1 MLLVVFFFFSS
12 RRRHTRWPRD
22 WSSDVCSSDLPLAH
36 AASISDA
43 VVWLRDGVGMV
54 GEGGWTVTLTGERRL
69 PRLAALWREIAA
81 GHAGVLTAF
90 VSSVFDDRPRA
101 AAVLRAPRRLQRRPE
116 AGTHEV
122 TQSLDADRLRAA
134 VQRAPGARLDG
145 DIHPPPGATLSA
157 AGYEGAVREALARIA
172 AGDVAKVVL
181 SRDEF
186 IPADDATCRG
196 A

>member
-1 MLLVVFFFFSS
+1 M
-12 RRRHTRWPRD
+12 
-22 WSSDVCSSDLPLAH
+22 
-36 AASISDA
+36 
-43 VVWLRDGVGMV
+43 VWLRDGVGMV

-90 VSSVFDDRPRA
+90 VSSVFDDRSRA
-101 AAVLRAPRRLQRRPE
+101 ATVLRIPHRLQRRTE
-116 AGTHEV
+116 AGADEI
-122 TQSLDADRLRAA
+122 TQSLDEDRLRAA

-145 DIHPPPGATLSA
+145 DIHPPPGATLSP
-157 AGYEGAVREALARIA
+157 AGYERAVREALARIA

-181 SRDEF
+181 SLDEF

-196 A
+196 ALAHLSDHYPGCWTFAVG